1 MVCVVAACSGA
12 GKTTFMEKLIKSL
25 KQRGLKVCAV
35 KHHRGELNFDVPGKD
50 TWRHARAGADTVLL
64 STPEGLGMIKRGP
77 EPSLEE
83 IRLLAGDVDLIL
95 AEGYKKVTG
104 LPKIEIIRRE
114 VCIEGGPVTRP
125 EDLLALVTDDST
137 LGYGTPGTPV
147 FDLEDA
153 SGVAGYII
161 KFLGVSP

>member
-1 MVCVVAACSGA
+1 M
-12 GKTTFMEKLIKSL
+12 
-25 KQRGLKVCAV
+25 CAV

-64 STPEGLGMIKRGP
+64 STPEGLGMVKKGP

-83 IRLLAGDVDLIL
+83 IRLLAGDVDIIL

-114 VCIEGGPVTRP
+114 VCGERGPVTRP
-125 EDLLALVTDDST
+125 GDLLALVTDDIT
-137 LGYGTPGTPV
+137 LGAEVPV
-147 FDLEDA
+147 FNLEDA
-153 SGVAGYII
+153 HGVAGHIV
-161 KFLGVSP
+161 KCLGISAFV